1 MPTRRYS
8 NINEG
13 TEAGAVD
20 VIGSVDAG
28 AGKRGKKENGQIDD
42 NGWGVG
48 SMKGGTCLGQEL

>member
-1 MPTRRYS
+1 MRRYS